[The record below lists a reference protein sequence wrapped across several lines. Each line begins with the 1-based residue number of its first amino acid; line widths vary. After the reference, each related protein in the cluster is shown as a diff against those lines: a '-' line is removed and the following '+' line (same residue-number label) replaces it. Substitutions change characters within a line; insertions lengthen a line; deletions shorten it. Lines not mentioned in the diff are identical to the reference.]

1 MYKYAVEFFGTII
14 LLFIIIATENP
25 LAIGAAL
32 SIIVYFGGPISGG
45 DYNPA
50 VTLLMVL
57 SGKLPREE
65 LIPYIIAQVAAAIVV
80 SVIYQRVYDYSS

>member
-32 SIIVYFGGPISGG
+32 SIIVHFGGPISGG

-50 VTLLMVL
+50 VTILMVL

-80 SVIYQRVYDYSS
+80 SVIYSRI

>member
-1 MYKYAVEFFGTII
+1 MYKYVVEFFGTMI
-14 LLFIIIATENP
+14 LLFTIIATGNP

-45 DYNPA
+45 NYNPA
-50 VTLLMVL
+50 VTILMVIA
-57 SGKLPREE
+57 GKMPKEE
-65 LIPYIIAQVAAAIVV
+65 LIPYILVQVAAAIVV

>member
-80 SVIYQRVYDYSS
+80 SVIYSRM

>member
-1 MYKYAVEFFGTII
+1 MHKYVVEFFGTMV
-14 LLFIIIATENP
+14 LLFTIITTGNP

-32 SIIVYFGGPISGG
+32 SIIIYLGGPISGG

-50 VTLLMVL
+50 VTIMLVL
-57 SGKLPREE
+57 SGKMPKED

-80 SVIYQRVYDYSS
+80 FFVYQRISA